1 MPSNRSSYESGSAPR
16 GRSRLWLALAALGV
30 SVLVAGFVVLGL
42 IDVAPQ
48 PQSVE
53 KVISSDRLSR

>member
-1 MPSNRSSYESGSAPR
+1 M
-16 GRSRLWLALAALGV
+16 WLVLAAIAV
-30 SVLVAGFVVLGL
+30 SMLVAGVVVLGL
-42 IDVAPQ
+42 IKVAPQ